1 MTKPSILSIAAL
13 SVAGAT
19 ATQALA
25 QDSGALIEALV
36 QEGILKESKA
46 EEIRAK
52 LSRDYEKTSA
62 GKIKLDTSVK
72 ELKLSGDARLRFQH
86 DINDAQAP
94 STIDTNNVSQAD
106 RFRLRLRINAD
117 YKVSDN
123 FFAGFGLQ
131 TNQANDS
138 GMQTFASGNNNGD
151 YFQNY
156 NIYLNKAFIGWN
168 PIAGV
173 TLIGGKQRNPFYTTD
188 LVWDADINP
197 TGFTER
203 IDLNKVFNFNGF
215 ELALVAGQLAVSDNP
230 ESNPSAR
237 TNRDGYIHEVQLIA
251 SAQVNAAIKATVA
264 PAFYFTN
271 GASVNGNGGGANNGT
286 VGTTNW
292 ATTDALQGLKV
303 VLLPGDIGFKLVG
316 KKTKFLWD
324 VAYNLDARRRD
335 GVYAVGANN
344 VDYAGRDKLAWL
356 VGFEIGENKNKGD
369 WSFLANYRQI
379 GLAAIDPLIND
390 SDWAASNTNVAGYK
404 ASLRYNLGKA
414 TTLALT
420 YQYADNLRKSLGAGL
435 NGIAGPGGANSN
447 SSQII
452 QADLDIKF

>member
-52 LSRDYEKTSA
+52 LSRDYDKTSA

-86 DINDAQAP
+86 DINDAQKP
-94 STIDTNNVSQAD
+94 SPTDKTNVTQAD

-131 TNQANDS
+131 TTQNNDS
-138 GMQTFASGNNNGD
+138 GMQTFSSGNGSGD

-156 NIYLNKAFIGWN
+156 NIYLNKAFVGWT

-173 TLIGGKQRNPFYTTD
+173 TLIGGKQKNPFYTTD

-203 IDLNKVFNFNGF
+203 IDLNKVFNFNGL
-215 ELALVAGQLAVSDNP
+215 ELALVAGQLNVSDNK
-230 ESNPSAR
+230 ESDPSGR

-271 GASVNGNGGGANNGT
+271 GASVIGNGGGANNGT

-303 VLLPGDIGFKLVG
+303 APFPGDLSFKLVG

-324 VAYNLDARRRD
+324 VAYNLDGRERSSLYKT
-335 GVYAVGANN
+335 GGNEVEYAN
-344 VDYAGRDKLAWL
+344 RDKLAWL

-369 WSFLANYRQI
+369 WSLLANYRQV
-379 GLAAIDPLIND
+379 GLSAVDPLIND
-390 SDWAASNTNVAGYK
+390 SDWAASNTNTAGYK
-404 ASLRYNLGKA
+404 ASLRYSLGKA
-414 TTLALT
+414 TTLTLT
-420 YQYADNLRKSLGAGL
+420 YQYADNLRKDLGAGL
-435 NGIAGPGGANSN
+435 NGVAGPGGIN

-452 QADLDIKF
+452 QADLDLKF